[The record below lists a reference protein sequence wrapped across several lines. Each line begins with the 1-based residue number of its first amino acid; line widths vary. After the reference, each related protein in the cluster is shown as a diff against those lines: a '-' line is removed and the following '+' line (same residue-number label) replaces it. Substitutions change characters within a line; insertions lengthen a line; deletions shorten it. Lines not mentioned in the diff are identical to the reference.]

1 MRRWVA
7 FLLLVTVPLWTA
19 GAPARAQRGQ
29 PPPDEVAAPA
39 RAIADFE
46 REYVRHLLLQSG
58 GNVSLAARL
67 AGKERSRF
75 NRLVRKY
82 QFSARDFR
90 APSRSQGS

>member
-1 MRRWVA
+1 MA
-7 FLLLVTVPLWTA
+7 FREA
-19 GAPARAQRGQ
+19 K
-29 PPPDEVAAPA
+29 A

-46 REYVRHLLLQSG
+46 REYLRDLLQQSG

-82 QFSARDFR
+82 QLSARDFR
-90 APSRSQGS
+90 ASPLPHGR